1 MTLTFAYSTIITRT
15 HGPHTRRLEEST
27 MKSGSP
33 VDESFR
39 LSETKDGHCPADT
52 MDYSSARE
60 SSCPPATHQP
70 AQLYK
75 DSSPTSTAMTPKFPN
90 SYCPPSLR
98 AKILSHTQPYPS
110 FLKAHLEPD
119 TRSRSVPPVRIRL
132 RTADMSPTRSTKSD
146 AAASFPSL
154 KQLGWTPHHI
164 LGDGNCLFRALSHQL
179 YGHDQLHS
187 HVRSEVIA
195 QFRQDKELLLPFM
208 AEDLRRSTRT
218 RGRQPAAAPSGP
230 SATQDQIFEQ
240 RIALMKKNRTWGD
253 HLEIQTF
260 CNLKQC
266 NVVIFNEGGSMPII
280 QPRGITDS
288 SNLATYY
295 LAYHQHEHYSSVRHR
310 IQHVSLP
317 KTLAAFDAERGV
329 GPPAGTPA
337 LTMDNGSDDSTSTPV
352 ESESENMSS
361 VPNKRKRSLQQFRSF
376 EGSRSESARPFDE
389 ECKLKRIKL
398 RVKEPQSEPVTIGS
412 RMRPVEVD

>member
-1 MTLTFAYSTIITRT
+1 MTTAYSAIITST
-15 HGPHTRRLEEST
+15 HGPHSQHLEEST
-27 MKSGSP
+27 MNSDSP
-33 VDESFR
+33 VAESFKM
-39 LSETKDGHCPADT
+39 SDNKNGCPADT
-52 MDYSSARE
+52 MNDSSARE
-60 SSCPPATHQP
+60 SSCPPAGYQP
-70 AQLYK
+70 TPLYK
-75 DSSPTSTAMTPKFPN
+75 NSSPTSAVMTPKFPN

-98 AKILSHTQPYPS
+98 AKILSHTQPYPT

-132 RTADMSPTRSTKSD
+132 RTSDMSPTRSTKSD
-146 AAASFPSL
+146 AAASFPGL

-195 QFRQDKELLLPFM
+195 QFRQDRDLLLPFM
-208 AEDLRRSTRT
+208 AEDLRRSTRTT

-230 SATQDQIFEQ
+230 SATQAEIFEQ
-240 RIALMKKNRTWGD
+240 RIAMMEKSRTWGD

-266 NVVIFNEGGSMPII
+266 NVVIFSEGGAMPIVH
-280 QPRGITDS
+280 PRGITDPS
-288 SNLATYY
+288 HLDTYY

-310 IQHVSLP
+310 IQYVSLP
-317 KTLAAFDAERGV
+317 KTLAAFDTERGV
-329 GPPAGTPA
+329 GPPANTPA
-337 LTMDNGSDDSTSTPV
+337 LTVDNGSDDSTSTPV
-352 ESESENMSS
+352 ESESENTYA
-361 VPNKRKRSLQQFRSF
+361 VPNMRKRNLQQFRSF
-376 EGSRSESARPFDE
+376 EGARSKAARPFDE
-389 ECKLKRIKL
+389 GCKLKRIKL
-398 RVKEPQSEPVTIGS
+398 RVKEPQSEPTTLGS